1 METIKLSRPLL
12 VNGEE
17 RTELPYDLEAVS
29 SDQFIKAESIAKS
42 KAAEFTFGTAEN
54 DYAFHLELGFAAI
67 MAADQS
73 VDQSDLERITG
84 RDLMAVMRAGRNFIG
99 DSSDSPE
106 DETSGSEESGSGQRS
121 ESTPTSTASA
131 RTR

>member
-1 METIKLSRPLL
+1 METIRLSKPLL

-17 RTELPYDLEAVS
+17 RTELPYDLDAVT
-29 SDQFIKAESIAKS
+29 SDQFIRAESVAKS
-42 KAAEFTFGTAEN
+42 KATEFAFGTAEN

-73 VDQSDLERITG
+73 IDQADLERITG

-99 DSSDSPE
+99 DSSGSPE
-106 DETSGSEESGSGQRS
+106 DETSESEESGSEPRS

-131 RTR
+131 RTK

>member
-1 METIKLSRPLL
+1 METIRLSRPLL

-17 RTELPYDLEAVS
+17 RSELPYDLDAVS
-29 SDQFIKAESIAKS
+29 SDQFIRAESIAKS

-84 RDLMAVMRAGRNFIG
+84 RDLISVMRAGRNFIG

-106 DETSGSEESGSGQRS
+106 EEKSESVESGSGPRS
-121 ESTPTSTASA
+121 ESTHTSTASA
-131 RTR
+131 PTR

>member
-12 VNGEE
+12 INGEG
-17 RTELPYDLEAVS
+17 RTELPYDLDAVS
-29 SDQFIKAESIAKS
+29 SDQFIRAESIAKS
-42 KAAEFTFGTAEN
+42 KATEFTFGTAEN

-73 VDQSDLERITG
+73 VDQSDLERIAG
-84 RDLMAVMRAGRNFIG
+84 RDLMSVMRAGRNFIG

-106 DETSGSEESGSGQRS
+106 EEKSESVGSGSGPRS
-121 ESTPTSTASA
+121 ESTHTSTASA
-131 RTR
+131 PTR